1 MKNKLLHRILII
13 LIVVGIV
20 IASIIAV
27 KAIMIK
33 KVNSIKEITADQFK
47 QKLSDKGYYI
57 SSSMNEQSPKYL
69 KTAYTAISKDQTY
82 DIKFYEAQT
91 DEDALTNI
99 FLKEKE
105 AIAKE
110 SNKKVLKDIKNK
122 QYNYYEVI
130 INDKIYIVIR
140 NSKTVIITKIE
151 QNKEKEIKSI
161 LKEFN
166 YIL

>member
-91 DEDALTNI
+91 EEDALTNI

-110 SNKKVLKDIKNK
+110 SNKKVLKDIKIK

>member
-1 MKNKLLHRILII
+1 MRNNLLAKILLILII
-13 LIVVGIV
+13 IGIT
-20 IASIIAV
+20 IIG
-27 KAIMIK
+27 IIIGISMINK

-47 QKLSDKGYYI
+47 QKLGDKGYYI

-69 KTAYTAISKDQTY
+69 KTAYTAVAKDQTH

-91 DEDALTNI
+91 DEDALTNV

-105 AIAKE
+105 AIVKE
-110 SNKKVLKDIKNK
+110 QNKKLEKDINIKK
-122 QYNYYEVI
+122 YNYYEVKA
-130 INDKIYIVIR
+130 NDKVYIVIR
-140 NSKTVIITKIE
+140 NGKTVIITKID

>member
-69 KTAYTAISKDQTY
+69 KIAYTAISKDQTY

>member
-1 MKNKLLHRILII
+1 MRNNLLAKILLILII
-13 LIVVGIV
+13 IGIT
-20 IASIIAV
+20 IIG
-27 KAIMIK
+27 IIIGISMINK

-69 KTAYTAISKDQTY
+69 KTAYTAVAKDQTH

-91 DEDALTNI
+91 DEDALTNV

-105 AIAKE
+105 Q
-110 SNKKVLKDIKNK
+110 NKKLEKDIKIK
-122 QYNYYEVI
+122 KYNYYEVKA
-130 INDKIYIVIR
+130 NDKVYIVIR
-140 NSKTVIITKIE
+140 NGKTVIITKID

>member
-57 SSSMNEQSPKYL
+57 SSSMNEQSLKYL

-91 DEDALTNI
+91 EEDALTNI

-110 SNKKVLKDIKNK
+110 SNKKVLKDIKIK

-140 NSKTVIITKIE
+140 NSKTVIITKID

>member
-91 DEDALTNI
+91 DEDALTNV

-105 AIAKE
+105 AIVKE
-110 SNKKVLKDIKNK
+110 QNKKVEKDISIKK
-122 QYNYYEVI
+122 YNYYEVKA
-130 INDKIYIVIR
+130 NDKVYIVIR
-140 NSKTVIITKIE
+140 NGKTVIITKID
-151 QNKEKEIKSI
+151 QNKGKEIKSI

>member
-69 KTAYTAISKDQTY
+69 KTAYTAVAKDQTH

-91 DEDALTNI
+91 EEDALTNV

-105 AIAKE
+105 AIVKE
-110 SNKKVLKDIKNK
+110 QNKKLEKDINIKK
-122 QYNYYEVI
+122 YNYYEVKA
-130 INDKIYIVIR
+130 NDKVYIVIR
-140 NSKTVIITKIE
+140 NGKTVIITKIE

>member
-110 SNKKVLKDIKNK
+110 SNKKVLKDIKIK

>member
-47 QKLSDKGYYI
+47 QKLSDKRYYI

-110 SNKKVLKDIKNK
+110 SNKKVLKDIKIK

>member
-33 KVNSIKEITADQFK
+33 KVNSIKEITADQCK

-110 SNKKVLKDIKNK
+110 SNKKVLKDIKIK

-140 NSKTVIITKIE
+140 NSKTLIITKIE

>member
-91 DEDALTNI
+91 DEDALTNV

-105 AIAKE
+105 AIVKE
-110 SNKKVLKDIKNK
+110 QNKKVEKDISIKK
-122 QYNYYEVI
+122 YNYYEVKA
-130 INDKIYIVIR
+130 NDKVYIVIR
-140 NSKTVIITKIE
+140 NGKTVIITKID

>member
-33 KVNSIKEITADQFK
+33 KVNSIKETTADQFK

-110 SNKKVLKDIKNK
+110 SNKKVLKDIKIK

>member
-69 KTAYTAISKDQTY
+69 KTAYTAVAKDQTH

-110 SNKKVLKDIKNK
+110 SNKKVLKDIKIK
-122 QYNYYEVI
+122 QYNYYEFI

>member
-69 KTAYTAISKDQTY
+69 KTAYTAVAKDQTH

-91 DEDALTNI
+91 DEDALTNV

-105 AIAKE
+105 AIVKE
-110 SNKKVLKDIKNK
+110 QNKKLEKDINIKK
-122 QYNYYEVI
+122 YNYYEVKA
-130 INDKIYIVIR
+130 NDKVYIVIR
-140 NSKTVIITKIE
+140 NGKTVIITKID

>member
-91 DEDALTNI
+91 EKDALTNI

-110 SNKKVLKDIKNK
+110 SNKKVLKDIKIK

>member
-110 SNKKVLKDIKNK
+110 SNKKVLKDIKIK

-140 NSKTVIITKIE
+140 NSKTLIITKIE

>member
-110 SNKKVLKDIKNK
+110 SNKKVLKDIKIK

-161 LKEFN
+161 LKEFH